1 MTQIEKATKENW
13 MALYIA
19 ITKNKSAKDALLLM
33 GIIPE
38 SPEMDVVL
46 RK

>member
-1 MTQIEKATKENW
+1 MTRLEKETKENW

-19 ITKNKSAKDALLLM
+19 ITKGKSAKDALFLM

-38 SPEMDVVL
+38 SPEMDEAL